1 MLDYYCF
8 VWFGTE
14 SGYGCFTN
22 LPLKSTPMNEVLL
35 QGIIMMGCI
44 PAAFIIL
51 KVIFK
56 KSIMFKFS
64 FLTVSFT
71 LFVAYSTYLKGAV
84 GLSSLI
90 SLPVSFG
97 VGTILFW
104 YINRILSKPLEKA
117 INNVK
122 LISEGNLSIE
132 VVENSEQNELGV
144 LNNSIKVL
152 FDNLNTIL
160 SEVVLSS
167 NKLATS
173 SEQFSKTSEQIAE
186 GANEQAASVEEI
198 SSSMEQMVGN
208 IDQNFQNAQLA
219 ESMAKEMLEGIQ
231 IVAGG
236 ATKAL
241 EVSRM
246 VSEKI
251 KIINDIA
258 FQTNILALNAAVEAA
273 RAGEHGRGFAVVAA
287 EVRKLAENSKKAADE
302 IVNLA
307 NENYKLSEESGNKI
321 SVALPT
327 IEKTTALVQEIAA
340 SSNEQK
346 VGADQI
352 NNAILQLNLV
362 TQHNATS
369 AEELTSSAEELSNQA
384 EHLNEVSAYFNIE
397 KSIEKNELTH
407 SRVVKSSPASDK
419 TNSQDYPEMKPG
431 GESIENEFETY

>member
-1 MLDYYCF
+1 
-8 VWFGTE
+8 
-14 SGYGCFTN
+14 
-22 LPLKSTPMNEVLL
+22 MNEVLL
-35 QGIIMMGCI
+35 QGIIMLGCI
-44 PAAFIIL
+44 PVVYILL

-64 FLTVSFT
+64 FLTVAFT
-71 LFVAYSTYLKGAV
+71 LFVGYSTYLKGAI

-90 SLPVSFG
+90 SLPISFG
-97 VGTILFW
+97 VGITLYA

-122 LISEGNLSIE
+122 ILSEGNLDIQIE
-132 VVENSEQNELGV
+132 ETTIENELGV
-144 LNNSIKVL
+144 LNNAIKGL
-152 FDNLNTIL
+152 TDNLRNIL
-160 SEVVLSS
+160 NQVIEGA
-167 NKLATS
+167 NNLASS
-173 SEQFSKTSEQIAE
+173 SEQFSRTSEQISE

-208 IDQNFQNAQLA
+208 IDQNYQNAQIA
-219 ESMAKEMLEGIQ
+219 ESMAKNMLEEIKL
-231 IVAGG
+231 VAGG

-241 EVSRM
+241 EVNKL

-287 EVRKLAENSKKAADE
+287 EVRKLAENSKNAANE

-307 NENYKLSEESGNKI
+307 NESFNLSMKSGEKI
-321 SVALPT
+321 AEAVPT
-327 IEKTTALVQEIAA
+327 IEKTTRLVQEIAA

-346 VGADQI
+346 SGANQI
-352 NNAILQLNLV
+352 NSAILQLNEV
-362 TQHNATS
+362 TQQNATS

-384 EHLNEVSAYFNIE
+384 DHLNEVTAYFNVGTKTKKIT
-397 KSIEKNELTH
+397 KITH
-407 SRVVKSSPASDK
+407 PKVNKPSLEFSK
-419 TNSQDYPEMKPG
+419 TNQSKTPKMKS
-431 GESIENEFETY
+431 ELNLIDNKFEIF